1 MAKERP
7 RMDGRVKAVIDL
19 MEESMSRQLSIP
31 TLARNVNLSS
41 TRLRQLFR
49 KETGGSPVEYLTK
62 LRVKRAAQL
71 LRSTFLSIKEISSLC
86 GVRDGGYFVRELKKQ
101 YGLTPSAFRAR
112 KGVSLRVSL
121 RNDKSVE

>member
-1 MAKERP
+1 M
-7 RMDGRVKAVIDL
+7 
-19 MEESMSRQLSIP
+19 
-31 TLARNVNLSS
+31 
-41 TRLRQLFR
+41 
-49 KETGGSPVEYLTK
+49 EYLTK